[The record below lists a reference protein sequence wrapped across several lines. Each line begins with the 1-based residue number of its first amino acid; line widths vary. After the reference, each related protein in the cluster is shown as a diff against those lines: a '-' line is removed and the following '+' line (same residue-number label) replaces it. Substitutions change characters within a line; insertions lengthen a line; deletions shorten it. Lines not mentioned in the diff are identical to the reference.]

1 MAIRRT
7 TSESVSSMSYHDQE
21 VERRLKSL
29 EDSLKQVQS
38 SKPSQSSSNVE
49 ERLSNL
55 EKKLDTLVS
64 VLKVNP
70 YNAIEKLS
78 KGIL

>member
-1 MAIRRT
+1 MEIRKT
-7 TSESVSSMSYHDQE
+7 SSESVSNMISQKQE

-29 EDSLKQVQS
+29 EDSLRQVQS
-38 SKPSQSSSNVE
+38 SKPYQSSSNVE

-55 EKKLDTLVS
+55 EKKLYTLIS